1 MNKGFTLIELLVVS
15 GIIIVLGGI
24 GVVSYNRF
32 NQSRLTRNIAE
43 DIISGLRVA
52 QNNAQSGKKSNV
64 CVDTPLDGWQIDL
77 SAGLN
82 IKEICGAETTTAINL
97 GSFPADFS
105 VTSVPA
111 SFIFLSPSGTTD
123 LASDIL
129 ITVTGSDG
137 DEVIVKVTRS
147 GEIGFPSPSST

>member
-1 MNKGFTLIELLVVS
+1 MNKGFTLIELLVVA
-15 GIIIVLGGI
+15 GIIIVLGGV
-24 GVVSYNRF
+24 GVASYNRF
-32 NQSRLTRNIAE
+32 NQSRITRNIAE

-52 QNNAQSGKKSNV
+52 QNNAQSGKKSQ
-64 CVDTPLDGWQIDL
+64 CGTTPLDGWQVDL

-82 IKEICGAETTTAINL
+82 IKEICGAETTTPINL

-105 VTSVPA
+105 VTPA
-111 SFIFLSPSGTTD
+111 VFIFISPSGTTD
-123 LASDIL
+123 LTSDTL

-147 GEIGFPSPSST
+147 GEIGFPSPSAT